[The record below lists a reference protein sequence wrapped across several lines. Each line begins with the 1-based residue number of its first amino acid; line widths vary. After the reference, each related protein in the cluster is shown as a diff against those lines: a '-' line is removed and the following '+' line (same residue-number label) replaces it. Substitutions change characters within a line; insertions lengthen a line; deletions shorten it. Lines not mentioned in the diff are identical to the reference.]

1 MKLIHR
7 LHYVWAVLLIIAGL
21 TWGIIGV
28 FSKNI
33 VAEVFSSSDVV
44 KAVYIIFGVAAIL
57 YAINIADR
65 KG

>member
-28 FSKNI
+28 FDKNI

-44 KAVYIIFGVAAIL
+44 NAVYIIFGVAAIL
-57 YAINIADR
+57 YAISIADKR
-65 KG
+65 